1 VVELEP
7 VPDELVTPVVE
18 AVEDDDVP
26 VVVEVVPSPWP
37 LTVVPSPLGVAP
49 PPEIIVELPPVF
61 FDFSFDGILTVV
73 VDVVTVVGVDRAVS
87 CGDVAAI
94 LIACVSDGGLAA
106 TGAASSGGS
115 TLTLELEP
123 AAEDVTCRVAGA
135 TSAAC
140 AR

>member
-1 VVELEP
+1 
-7 VPDELVTPVVE
+7 
-18 AVEDDDVP
+18 
-26 VVVEVVPSPWP
+26 
-37 LTVVPSPLGVAP
+37 VPSPLGVAP
-49 PPEIIVELPPVF
+49 PPEINVGLPPVL
-61 FDFSFDGILTVV
+61 FDFSFEGILTVV
-73 VDVVTVVGVDRAVS
+73 VDVVTVVGVERAVS
-87 CGDVAAI
+87 CDDVAAI
-94 LIACVSDGGLAA
+94 LTACVSGDGLAA